1 MECEHWQVVEMLME
15 AHAKK
20 VYISI
25 CHYEIITY
33 EESLHLFPQSELL
46 AACQH
51 GNTQTVWHLLQKG
64 ADPNCHDGVCSCV
77 T

>member
-1 MECEHWQVVEMLME
+1 MLME
-15 AHAKK
+15 ADATK
-20 VYISI
+20 VCLYIPLMKLL
-25 CHYEIITY
+25 HLY
-33 EESLHLFPQSELL
+33 EESLHLSSQSELL

-64 ADPNCHDGVCSCV
+64 ADPNCHDGVRSCV